1 MAGMQEILD
10 SIRTV
15 VADEERKERQAAASG
30 AQPGSDDH
38 GSAMEPRQVSKA
50 LETLKWMMLLN
61 LGLTVA
67 LFIIVISLLSRLS

>member
-15 VADEERKERQAAASG
+15 VADEERKEQEATASG
-30 AQPGSDDH
+30 AQAGSDDH
-38 GSAMEPRQVSKA
+38 GSAMEARQVSKA

-61 LGLTVA
+61 LGLTFA
-67 LFIIVISLLSRLS
+67 LFITVISLLSRLS